1 MPNLFPLNGAQLNGS
16 GAPPPAVNY
25 TRLYTRVQVLS
36 QEGVSSLSTKLSVVV
51 AQPGKVRLY
60 TAVRV
65 TAEGAS
71 RLRTNVQ
78 VFSQFLTDRWSARV
92 IINNVDWSWA
102 LTGSV
107 EVDAE
112 EGSARV
118 ASFTLRPPNG
128 VIDPVQW
135 TAKAVTIDLARIV
148 NGVSY
153 YSRAFTGIVEVGSYD
168 PNTRL
173 FALDCTDDLQLSV
186 AKMTRTSIDKLT
198 GAVYSEAVMGEIEDN
213 WDYAQALM
221 ETREASLDKSRYGV
235 TRVTPWQGLPL
246 WTTFGMGDLLD
257 LSLDVAMLRR
267 SELVNEVH
275 IDSQYRYFLCR
286 ERGDGL
292 GWSQLN
298 AYSMGF
304 RKTGM
309 VRPTISEVISA
320 IEGASGWKYLWG
332 SFSGANY
339 DITKY
344 ASCGMKMEGIDFGGE
359 LGTWWHVIEND
370 AVSTFIAR
378 IGMRYAQTITE
389 YADIV
394 VRAPQSIAANGA
406 LPKSFTVS
414 AESQW
419 DSSKWESWEEDG
431 LYPEYDP
438 ETQTAS
444 GDLIPTEPEGGY
456 GVFEIVHAPDMTRAD
471 MQEAQ
476 EVAIAKAK
484 VMIIASHRKAMA
496 KASIDCRPEIDLD
509 LRIAIDTD
517 TLDATG
523 KVSRVV
529 HTLDIEAGTAI
540 TDFTL
545 ALSGIGAVGIAD
557 PDALVAPEEVD
568 PGIEPDV
575 WVTPD
580 LTTCIPGTCAYNDN
594 KSGLIINPP
603 TTIPFIKIDDPC
615 TQVGSMS
622 ATVDPPNGAAFP
634 FSGFRVVLDG
644 VDDEHRDAKIAQGGK
659 TYDIAIP
666 IDPLT
671 QIV

>member
-1 MPNLFPLNGAQLNGS
+1 MNEFELNGGEFN
-16 GAPPPAVNY
+16 GAPE
-25 TRLYTRVQVLS
+25 Q
-36 QEGVSSLSTKLSVVV
+36 GGSS
-51 AQPGKVRLY
+51 VRLY
-60 TAVRV
+60 TKVVVLSLEGATRLLTKVSVVVNPAGKAQLPTKVSV
-65 TAEGAS
+65 TASGPS
-71 RLRTNVQ
+71 RLHTAVQ
-78 VFSQFLTDRWSARV
+78 VFSQFLTERWSARV
-92 IINNVDWSWA
+92 VINGVDWSWA

-186 AKMTRTSIDKLT
+186 AKMTRPAIDKLT
-198 GAVYSEAVMGEIEDN
+198 GAVYSEAVMGEIDDN

-235 TRVTPWQGLPL
+235 LRVTPWHGLPL
-246 WTTFGMGDLLD
+246 WTTFGKGDLLD

-275 IDSQYRYFLCR
+275 IDSQYRYFICR
-286 ERGDGL
+286 ERGDGI

-339 DITKY
+339 DISKY
-344 ASCGMKMEGIDFGGE
+344 ASCGVKMEGIDFGGE

-389 YADIV
+389 YAGIV
-394 VRAPQSIAANGA
+394 VRAPQSITANGV
-406 LPKSFTVS
+406 LPKTFTVS

-419 DSSKWESWEEDG
+419 DSSKWENWEEDG

-438 ETQTAS
+438 DTQTSS
-444 GDLIPTEPEGGY
+444 GAVIPTEPVGGY
-456 GVFEIVHAPDMTRAD
+456 GLFEIVHAPDMTRAD

-517 TLDATG
+517 TLDAVG
-523 KVSRVV
+523 KVAHVV

-545 ALSGIGAVGIAD
+545 ALSGIGAVGLVD
-557 PDALVAPEEVD
+557 PDALVAPDELD
-568 PGIEPDV
+568 PGIAPDT

-580 LTTCIPGTCAYNDN
+580 LTTCIPGTCAYNEN

-603 TTIPFIKIDDPC
+603 STIPFIKIEDPC
-615 TQVGSMS
+615 TQLGAMS
-622 ATVDPPNGAAFP
+622 AEVDPPNGAPFP

-644 VDDEHRDAKIAQGGK
+644 VDDENRDSKIAEGGA
-659 TYDIAIP
+659 TYNISIP

-671 QIV
+671 QTV